1 MPAFSRRSALQF
13 GGLSVLGAA
22 AVGVPVGNAVRAKA
36 AGTLGKNDMPARFTR
51 PMPRPAELPVK
62 RYEDYGYGPVPYYQ
76 VNQQVATARISPKF
90 DTRLLTYNGTFP
102 GPTVRM
108 ERGTPSVLCVRN
120 KLPQFHPSYGHEI
133 RTSTHLHGS
142 ASLPQYDGY
151 ANDMTPT
158 GYYKEYRYPNNQ
170 NARTIW
176 YHDHQLHYTAQN
188 VNSGLAGMYIIH
200 DEMEKALLP
209 QGKYDVPLIVS
220 DCILDSKGQL
230 MHLDNSHSGL
240 WGDIVLVNGVP
251 WPYFEVEPRVYRFR
265 ILAASVGRSWRWA
278 LSNGLPFHVVAT
290 DGGLMPKTQTVQ
302 SFRHGM
308 AERYEVLV
316 DFRNVPVGT
325 KIDLNNLSNDNNV
338 DYDFTNKVM
347 QFRVVAA
354 SPTSPPV
361 SAYTIPTTL
370 YDTNEVMTLK
380 RSDATKKR
388 YFRLHKNNGLWVIN
402 GETWDEVTASNFRH
416 VQADPGLGDVEVWTI
431 ENKGGGWFHPTHIHL
446 VDFQI
451 LSRNG
456 KPPLAHEL
464 GPKDVVY
471 VGENESVDVLMRFGP
486 HRGRYMV
493 HCHNVS
499 HEDHDMMT
507 QFSVGMPKDWTYDD
521 NDPVAADP
529 CKYDDLDD

>member
-1 MPAFSRRSALQF
+1 MPAFTRRSALQF

-36 AGTLGKNDMPARFTR
+36 AGTLAKGDMPARFTR
-51 PMPRPAELPVK
+51 PLPIPRPMGARGTVTRGGRTMPL
-62 RYEDYGYGPVPYYQ
+62 YEV
-76 VNQQVATARISPKF
+76 VERATSARISPKW
-90 DTRLLTYNGTFP
+90 DTTLLGYNGSVP
-102 GPTVRM
+102 GPLVVA
-108 ERGTPSVLCVRN
+108 ERGQPLALRVRN
-120 KLPQFHPSYGHEI
+120 KLPALHPVYGHEL

-151 ANDMTPT
+151 ANDMTPV
-158 GYYKEYRYPNNQ
+158 GYYKDYEYPNAQ
-170 NARTIW
+170 NARTLW

-188 VNSGLAGMYIIH
+188 VNSGLAAMYVLH
-200 DEMEKALLP
+200 DDMERALLP
-209 QGKYDVPLIVS
+209 QGKYDVPLVVG
-220 DCILDSKGQL
+220 DLILDSRGQL
-230 MHLDNSHSGL
+230 MHNDNSHSGL
-240 WGDIVLVNGVP
+240 WGDIVTVNGAP
-251 WPYFEVEPRVYRFR
+251 WPYLEVEPRVYRFR
-265 ILAASVGRSWRWA
+265 ILAGSVGRSWRWS

-316 DFRNVPVGT
+316 DFRQIPVGT
-325 KIDLNNLSNDNNV
+325 RIDLNNLSNDNNI

-347 QFRVVAA
+347 QFRVVPAA
-354 SPTSPPV
+354 RDSPPA

-370 YDTNEVMTLK
+370 FDTNEVMTLK
-380 RSDATKKR
+380 ASDAVKRR
-388 YFRLHKNNGLWVIN
+388 YFRLHRKNGLWAIN
-402 GETWDEVTASNFRH
+402 DETWDEVTASNFRH
-416 VQADPGLGDVEVWTI
+416 VQADPGLGDVEIWTI

-456 KPPLAHEL
+456 RPPLPHER

-471 VGENESVDVLMRFGP
+471 VGENESVDLLMKFGP

-507 QFSVGMPKDWTYDD
+507 QFSVGLPKDWTWDD

-529 CKYDDLDD
+529 CKYDDLV